1 MFGTNGTGYLTM
13 MRRKFLARFTGV
25 MIVVSIL
32 IMNPF
37 AQNAPAQ
44 TRPVWISDAAVEI
57 PAVKPRRVVNVRE
70 YVRERASRHGWSW
83 EQWRA
88 VVALVNVENTQWRID
103 AKNGEGS
110 SAYGLF
116 QILRMPHGTPLREQ
130 VDRFIRYIEHRYDGD
145 PVKAWAHHR
154 EMGWY

>member
-1 MFGTNGTGYLTM
+1 MFGMNGTAYRIR

-32 IMNPF
+32 TMNPF
-37 AQNAPAQ
+37 APNVAAP

-57 PAVKPRRVVNVRE
+57 PAKPRRVVNVRE

-83 EQWRA
+83 TQWRA

-103 AKNGEGS
+103 AKNNEGS

-145 PVKAWAHHR
+145 PVKAWAHHKAK
-154 EMGWY
+154 GWY